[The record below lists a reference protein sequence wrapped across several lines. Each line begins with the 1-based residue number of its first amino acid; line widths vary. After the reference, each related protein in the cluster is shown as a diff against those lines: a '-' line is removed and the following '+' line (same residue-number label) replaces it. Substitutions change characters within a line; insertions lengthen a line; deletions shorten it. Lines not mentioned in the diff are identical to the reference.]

1 MARWEFT
8 KGLHDIGRGCFAY
21 LQPPGGTSQ
30 TNAGLIVDG
39 EASLLVDTLYD
50 LAHTRAMLA
59 AMRDAAPAAVRI
71 GTVVNTHADGD
82 HTWGNQLVAGADI
95 VGHVTLAEEFANVTP
110 AVIMDVL
117 KHRDQYG
124 PGAQMLY
131 EEIGLEFRFD
141 DIVLTP
147 PTRTFEHELGLKV
160 GDKAVRL
167 LHVGPAHSRADT
179 LVWVPA
185 DRVVYTGDILF
196 VKVHPTIWS
205 GPVSKWLKACDL
217 MLSWDVDVVVPGHGP
232 LTDKDGI
239 RRLQHYLRYIHDEA
253 RKRFD
258 AGLGYY
264 EAACDIALDPYADW
278 IAAERIV
285 FNVAYLY
292 REFGAT
298 NAPDAFQTQNDV
310 ARYRAQRLSATRR
323 AVLPPGE

>member
-1 MARWEFT
+1 MRRWNFT
-8 KGLHDIGRGCFAY
+8 KGLQEIGHGCFAY

-30 TNAGLIVDG
+30 TNAGLIVDH

-50 LAHTRAMLA
+50 LAHTREMLA
-59 AMRDAAPAAVRI
+59 VMRDAAPAAARI

-95 VGHVTLAEEFANVTP
+95 IGHVTLAEDFASVSP
-110 AVIMDVL
+110 AVIMEVL
-117 KHRDQYG
+117 RNREQYG
-124 PGAQMLY
+124 PGAQLLY

-147 PTRTFEHELGLKV
+147 PTRTFEHELRLTV
-160 GDKAVRL
+160 GDKVVQL

-196 VKVHPTIWS
+196 ANVHPTIWS
-205 GPVSKWLKACDL
+205 GPVSNWLKACEL
-217 MLSWDVDVVVPGHGP
+217 MLGWDLDVVVPGHGP
-232 LTDKDGI
+232 ITDKAGI
-239 RRLQHYLRYIHDEA
+239 RALQHYLRYIHDEA

-264 EAACDIALDPYADW
+264 EAACDIAMDPYADW
-278 IAAERIV
+278 IAPERIV

-292 REFGAT
+292 HEFGAAD
-298 NAPDAFQTQNDV
+298 APDAFQTQNDV
-310 ARYRAQRLSATRR
+310 ARYRAARR
-323 AVLPPGE
+323 

>member
-1 MARWEFT
+1 MAKWQFT
-8 KGLHDIGRGCFAY
+8 KGLHEIGHGCFAY
-21 LQPPGGTSQ
+21 LQPQGGTSQ
-30 TNAGLIVDG
+30 TNAGLIVDHA
-39 EASLLVDTLYD
+39 ASLLVDTLYD
-50 LAHTRAMLA
+50 LAHTREMLA
-59 AMRDAAPAAVRI
+59 AMRDAVPAAARI

-82 HTWGNQLVAGADI
+82 HTWGNQLVGGADI
-95 VGHVTLAEEFANVTP
+95 IGHVTLAEDFANVSP

-117 KHRDQYG
+117 RNRDQYG

-147 PTRTFEHELGLKV
+147 PTRTFEHEVRLKV
-160 GDKAVRL
+160 GDKAVEL

-196 VKVHPTIWS
+196 VSVHPTIWS
-205 GPVSKWLKACDL
+205 GPVSNWLKACDL
-217 MLSWDVDVVVPGHGP
+217 MLGWDVDVVVPGHGP
-232 LTDKDGI
+232 ITDKAGI
-239 RRLQHYLRYIHDEA
+239 RRLRQYLGYIHDEA

-264 EAACDIALDPYADW
+264 EAACDIALDRYADW

-292 REFGAT
+292 REFGAAD
-298 NAPDAFQTQNDV
+298 APGPFQTQNDV
-310 ARYRAQRLSATRR
+310 ARYRAEHRGRS
-323 AVLPPGE
+323 